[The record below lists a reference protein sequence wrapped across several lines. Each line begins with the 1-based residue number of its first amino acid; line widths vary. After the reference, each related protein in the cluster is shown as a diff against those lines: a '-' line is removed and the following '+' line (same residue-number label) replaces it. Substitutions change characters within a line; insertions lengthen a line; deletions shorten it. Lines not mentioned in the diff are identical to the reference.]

1 MIIIEE
7 IKVIKG
13 LVKPFIENLELQ
25 NPRAFVPPEKQ
36 AFEASIIQKSL
47 RELFVIK
54 KSIEDQSE
62 PGKCVTDEPETQDLQ
77 KMPTEAAEIY
87 IKIEMQRLFKE
98 NYYFS

>member
-1 MIIIEE
+1 MIPINNEE

-62 PGKCVTDEPETQDLQ
+62 PGKCVTDDPETQDL
-77 KMPTEAAEIY
+77 
-87 IKIEMQRLFKE
+87 
-98 NYYFS
+98 